1 MRHRLL
7 WAFGFSFEKK
17 NGFVC
22 FCCCSFFRECRAR
35 FHWTTFFFWLNR
47 NWISGTEFYR
57 VSTRF
62 DRLLLGAVLG
72 FTGCLPSCTGFLIDL
87 LGQKKSSPPYLFLS
101 SRGLLG
107 FYSMLPDGFTI
118 FIWLYWVL
126 LSFTEFLLSFFTVYN
141 KRKKLFR
148 KRNREQLNRI
158 FSRILVCFVL
168 FGLCH
173 PLRFTV

>member
-1 MRHRLL
+1 MV
-7 WAFGFSFEKK
+7 SFV
-17 NGFVC
+17 FVVVL
-22 FCCCSFFRECRAR
+22 FFENVGPVSIEQR
-35 FHWTTFFFWLNR
+35 FFLLNR

-118 FIWLYWVL
+118 FTWLYWVL
-126 LSFTEFLLSFFTVYN
+126 LSFTEFLLSFTGFYLVLLGFT
-141 KRKKLFR
+141 
-148 KRNREQLNRI
+148 
-158 FSRILVCFVL
+158 
-168 FGLCH
+168 
-173 PLRFTV
+173 